1 MFLPDMGQSPGA
13 FKYLSFG
20 QMDSMITHHFSDGL
34 YAKEMRFNAGAAIL
48 KHTHE
53 FSHLSILAA
62 GKVAVLRGT
71 EIDIVEAPACI
82 EIKAG
87 LTHGVKAITDCVWFC
102 IHATDEKDPSKV
114 DDVLIGV

>member
-1 MFLPDMGQSPGA
+1 
-13 FKYLSFG
+13 
-20 QMDSMITHHFSDGL
+20 MISHHFSDGL